1 MPFKR
6 NNLNNS
12 SSPYLLQHT
21 ENPVWWQ
28 EWSPDVIRH
37 AAFEKKPLF
46 ISVGYSTCHWCH
58 VMASEAF
65 SDRDT
70 ADYLN
75 SHYVC
80 IKIDREQRPD
90 IDQFLMDFINRQN
103 GSGGWPL
110 NVFLTEDL
118 RPVYALT
125 YAPAKHPN
133 SAFSF
138 LSVARNVFDFIE
150 QKKETIPQFNPEQ
163 YDPPFSHQDSLVET
177 ISGYFDQD
185 NGGFGNRQKFPS
197 HTTLLYLLYFLASEE
212 NDTVRNICIKTL
224 DAMRLRGLN
233 DHLQGG
239 IFRYCVDPEWTIPHF
254 EKMLYDQ
261 TMALWVYALGFR
273 LTGDFVYKSMAE
285 KITIC
290 LEDSFKEGEFYIS
303 AHDAD
308 TGHEEGAT
316 YLWSYDELEEI
327 LTTEEFNR
335 LSETYIIGKDGNFEG
350 RIHLIRRNDN
360 SIKEIEDKLLSFRNG
375 RKQPSRDGKI
385 ISGINALTAISLIQ
399 AGRYL
404 DNGVLVA
411 KADSLVHNIIQ
422 KFWNGKTLGHSFFKG
437 SLQEQS
443 FLSDAAALLTAVSML
458 YEHDQSWEG
467 MMSIMARYVNTFKEG
482 DDWFESRA
490 DDFPHV
496 GASWF
501 DHPVPSGIS
510 LTWMGMTRA
519 MLLSEGQTSPMEYRQ
534 PLQADFYNVAAMM
547 SNGLFH
553 VFTTKEFVPWNMLPA
568 NSLQKRGEPESNCFR
583 GVCKNYSPSVI
594 E

>member
-1 MPFKR
+1 MQYNR

-12 SSPYLLQHT
+12 SSPYLLQHS

-28 EWSPDVIRH
+28 EWSPDVIRY
-37 AAFEKKPLF
+37 AELEKKSLF
-46 ISVGYSTCHWCH
+46 VSVGYSTCHWCH
-58 VMASEAF
+58 VMASESF

-70 ADYLN
+70 ADFLN

-90 IDQFLMDFINRQN
+90 IDQFLMDFINSQN

-110 NVFLTEDL
+110 NVFMTEDL

-125 YAPAKHPN
+125 YAPVKHRNPDYT
-133 SAFSF
+133 F
-138 LSVARNVFDFIE
+138 LSVARKVFEFIE
-150 QKKETIPQFNPEQ
+150 QKKDTIPHFNPGKN
-163 YDPPFSHQDSLVET
+163 DPPFSGLENLVES
-177 ISGYFDQD
+177 ILGYFDRD
-185 NGGFGNRQKFPS
+185 NGGFGYNQKFPS
-197 HTTLLYLLYFLASEE
+197 HTTLLYLLYFQASEE

-224 DAMRLRGLN
+224 DAMRLRGLH

-261 TMALWVYALGFR
+261 AMALWVYALGFK
-273 LTGDFVYKSMAE
+273 LTGDLVYKSMAE
-285 KITIC
+285 KIIIC

-308 TGHEEGAT
+308 TGHHEGAT
-316 YLWSYDELEEI
+316 YLWSYNELVEI
-327 LTTEEFNR
+327 LTTEEFKR
-335 LSETYIIGKDGNFEG
+335 LSETYIISRDGNFEG
-350 RIHLIRRNDN
+350 RNHLIRRNDN
-360 SIKEIEDKLLSFRNG
+360 AIKDIEDKLLSIRNS

-399 AGRYL
+399 AARYL
-404 DNGVLVA
+404 DNSELMT

-422 KFWNGKTLGHSFFKG
+422 KFWNGKTLGHTFFNS

-458 YEHDQSWEG
+458 YEQDRSWQG
-467 MMSIMARYVNTFKEG
+467 MMSIMARYVNTFKKGG
-482 DDWFESRA
+482 DWIESKA
-490 DDFPHV
+490 DDFPSV
-496 GASWF
+496 SASWF
-501 DHPVPSGIS
+501 DHPVPSGMS
-510 LTWMGMTRA
+510 MTLMGRTRA
-519 MLLSEGQTSPMEYRQ
+519 MLLSGGETTTMEYRL
-534 PLQADFYNVAAMM
+534 PLQADFFNVAAMI

-553 VFTTKEFVPWNMLPA
+553 VFTTKELIPWNMLPA
-568 NSLQKRGEPESNCFR
+568 NSLQKRGEPESDCFR
-583 GVCKNYSPSVI
+583 GECKKYSPPVI

>member
-1 MPFKR
+1 
-6 NNLNNS
+6 
-12 SSPYLLQHT
+12 
-21 ENPVWWQ
+21 
-28 EWSPDVIRH
+28 
-37 AAFEKKPLF
+37 
-46 ISVGYSTCHWCH
+46 
-58 VMASEAF
+58 MASEAF

-75 SHYVC
+75 SNYVC
-80 IKIDREQRPD
+80 IKVDREQRPD

-133 SAFSF
+133 PGFSF
-138 LSVARNVFDFIE
+138 LSVARKVFEFIE
-150 QKKETIPQFNPEQ
+150 QKKETIPHFNPEK
-163 YDPPFSHQDSLVET
+163 YDPPFSEQENLVET
-177 ISGYFDQD
+177 IIGYFDHD
-185 NGGFGNRQKFPS
+185 NGGFGNSQKFPS
-197 HTTLLYLLYFLASEE
+197 HTTLLYLLYFQASQE

-261 TMALWVYALGFR
+261 AMALWVYALGFR

-285 KITIC
+285 KIIIC

-316 YLWSYDELEEI
+316 YLWSYNELEEI
-327 LTTEEFNR
+327 LTTEEFKR
-335 LSETYIIGKDGNFEG
+335 LSETYFISKDGNFEG
-350 RIHLIRRNDN
+350 RNHLIRRNDN
-360 SIKEIEDKLLSFRNG
+360 AIKEIEDKLLSFRNG

-404 DNGVLVA
+404 DNNDLVT
-411 KADSLVHNIIQ
+411 KADSLVNNIIQ
-422 KFWNGKTLGHSFFKG
+422 KFWNGKTLGHSFFNG
-437 SLQEQS
+437 SLQEQC

-458 YEHDQSWEG
+458 YEHDRSWEG
-467 MMSIMARYVNTFKEG
+467 MMSIMARYVNTFKDG
-482 DDWFESRA
+482 DDWIESKA
-490 DDFPHV
+490 DDFPSV
-496 GASWF
+496 SASWF
-501 DHPVPSGIS
+501 DHPVPSGMS
-510 LTWMGMTRA
+510 MTWMGMTRA
-519 MLLSEGQTSPMEYRQ
+519 MLLSGGETTPMEYRQ
-534 PLQADFYNVAAMM
+534 PLQADFYNVAAMI

-568 NSLQKRGEPESNCFR
+568 NSLQKRGEPQSNCFR
-583 GVCKNYSPSVI
+583 GVCKNYSQPVI

>member
-1 MPFKR
+1 MQFKR

-21 ENPVWWQ
+21 DNPVWWQ

-37 AAFEKKPLF
+37 AALEKKPLF
-46 ISVGYSTCHWCH
+46 VSVGYSTCHWCH

-70 ADYLN
+70 ADFLN
-75 SHYVC
+75 THYVC

-90 IDQFLMDFINRQN
+90 IDQFLMGFINRQN

-133 SAFSF
+133 PGFSF
-138 LSVARNVFDFIE
+138 LSVARSVFEFIE
-150 QKKETIPQFNPEQ
+150 QKKETIPQFNPEKD
-163 YDPPFSHQDSLVET
+163 DPPFSHQENLVEAIT
-177 ISGYFDQD
+177 GYFDQD

-197 HTTLLYLLYFLASEE
+197 HTTLLYLLYFQASEE

-261 TMALWVYALGFR
+261 AMALWVYALGFR

-308 TGHEEGAT
+308 TGHVEGST
-316 YLWSYDELEEI
+316 YLWSYNELEEI

-350 RIHLIRRNDN
+350 GIHLIRRNDN

-404 DNGVLVA
+404 DNSVLVT
-411 KADSLVHNIIQ
+411 KADSLVQNIIQ

-443 FLSDAAALLTAVSML
+443 FLSDAAALLTAISML
-458 YEHDQSWEG
+458 YEHDRSWEE

-482 DDWFESRA
+482 DDWLESKA
-490 DDFPHV
+490 DDFPSV

-501 DHPVPSGIS
+501 DHPIPSGMS

-519 MLLSEGQTSPMEYRQ
+519 MLLSGGQTSPMEYRQ
-534 PLQADFYNVAAMM
+534 PLQADFYNVAAMI

-553 VFTTKEFVPWNMLPA
+553 VFTTREFVPWNMLPA
-568 NSLQKRGEPESNCFR
+568 NSLQQRGEPESNCFR
-583 GVCKNYSPSVI
+583 GVCKNYIRPVI
-594 E
+594 G

>member
-1 MPFKR
+1 MQFKR
-6 NNLNNS
+6 NNLTNS

-21 ENPVWWQ
+21 DNPVWWQ
-28 EWSPDVIRH
+28 EWSRDVIRH
-37 AAFEKKPLF
+37 AALEKKPLF
-46 ISVGYSTCHWCH
+46 VSVGYSTCHWCH

-75 SHYVC
+75 THYVC

-90 IDQFLMDFINRQN
+90 IDQFLMGFINRQN

-125 YAPAKHPN
+125 YAPAKHPDP
-133 SAFSF
+133 SFSF
-138 LSVARNVFDFIE
+138 LSVARSVFEFIE
-150 QKKETIPQFNPEQ
+150 QKKETISQFNPEK
-163 YDPPFSHQDSLVET
+163 YDPPFSNQENLVEA
-177 ISGYFDQD
+177 IIGYFDQD

-239 IFRYCVDPEWTIPHF
+239 IFRYCVDPEWTVPHF

-261 TMALWVYALGFR
+261 AMALWVYALGFR

-285 KITIC
+285 KITTC

-316 YLWSYDELEEI
+316 YLWSYNELEEI

-335 LSETYIIGKDGNFEG
+335 LSGTYIIGKDGNFEG

-404 DNGVLVA
+404 DNSDLVT

-443 FLSDAAALLTAVSML
+443 FLSDAGALLTAVTML
-458 YEHDQSWEG
+458 YEHDRSWEG
-467 MMSIMARYVNTFKEG
+467 MMSIMGRYVNSFKEG
-482 DDWFESRA
+482 DDWIESKA
-490 DDFPHV
+490 DDFPSI
-496 GASWF
+496 GSSWF
-501 DHPVPSGIS
+501 DHPVPSGMS

-519 MLLSEGQTSPMEYRQ
+519 MLLSGGETTPMEYMQ
-534 PLQADFYNVAAMM
+534 PLQADFYNVAAMI

-583 GVCKNYSPSVI
+583 GVCKNYSPPVI